1 MAAQPKIRLS
11 ELRMAIH
18 QTFDAQPQFPPAVV
32 NVRVPRK
39 GRKTWSGSVYSFEIK
54 GHPRATR
61 CYVWPEALDAKTVV
75 VRAVLH
81 SDKISSPE
89 RAVNAVLNRKPRRQ

>member
-18 QTFDAQPQFPPAVV
+18 QMLNCQPVIPPTIVD
-32 NVRVPRK
+32 VRVPRK
-39 GRKTWSGSVYSFEIK
+39 GRKDWSGSVYSFEIK

-75 VRAVLH
+75 VRTVLH

-89 RAVNAVLNRKPRRQ
+89 RAVTSVLERKPRG

>member
-1 MAAQPKIRLS
+1 MPAQPKMRLS

-18 QTFDAQPQFPPAVV
+18 QTFNCQPQIPPTVV
-32 NVRVPRK
+32 NVRVPQK
-39 GRKTWSGSVYSFEIK
+39 GRRAWSGPVYTFEIK
-54 GHPRATR
+54 GHPRANR

-81 SDKISSPE
+81 SDKISSPQ
-89 RAVNAVLNRKPRRQ
+89 RAVHAVLNRKRHR